1 MRDQADVLTAM
12 TATNMALLL
21 DPVQD
26 AVRDYRVAEREG
38 RRIHRQTGQAG
49 EMIHN
54 DGLSSDEEM
63 PSVDTTNLDKVK
75 QDVKKQS
82 RMVEDMVEEFSV
94 ISRVMER
101 LQAWRT
107 TNIDSYQSTC
117 VSLCLPKIF
126 SPLVRCSCI

>member
-1 MRDQADVLTAM
+1 
-12 TATNMALLL
+12 
-21 DPVQD
+21 
-26 AVRDYRVAEREG
+26 
-38 RRIHRQTGQAG
+38 
-49 EMIHN
+49 MIHN

-82 RMVEDMVEEFSV
+82 RIVLEDVVEEFSV

-107 TNIDSYQSTC
+107 TDPDSYQSAY
-117 VSLCLPKIF
+117 VSLYLPRYF
-126 SPLVRCSCI
+126 LPW

>member
-1 MRDQADVLTAM
+1 MR
-12 TATNMALLL
+12 
-21 DPVQD
+21 
-26 AVRDYRVAEREG
+26 
-38 RRIHRQTGQAG
+38 
-49 EMIHN
+49 HN

-82 RMVEDMVEEFSV
+82 RMVLEDMVEEFSV

>member
-1 MRDQADVLTAM
+1 
-12 TATNMALLL
+12 
-21 DPVQD
+21 
-26 AVRDYRVAEREG
+26 
-38 RRIHRQTGQAG
+38 
-49 EMIHN
+49 MIHN

-63 PSVDTTNLDKVK
+63 PSVDSANLDKVK

-82 RMVEDMVEEFSV
+82 RIVLEDVVEEFSV

-107 TNIDSYQSTC
+107 TDPDSYQSAY

>member
-1 MRDQADVLTAM
+1 
-12 TATNMALLL
+12 
-21 DPVQD
+21 
-26 AVRDYRVAEREG
+26 
-38 RRIHRQTGQAG
+38 
-49 EMIHN
+49 MIHN

-82 RMVEDMVEEFSV
+82 RMVLEDVVEEFSV